1 MSAGAWNE
9 VQGGSI
15 LGGVREKKAQKGG
28 GSGRRRN
35 ARTRTHKKKLSDRF
49 EDLYVG
55 KGLRDAARQS
65 LARGVQGGPLLKSA
79 VFAAV

>member
-1 MSAGAWNE
+1 
-9 VQGGSI
+9 
-15 LGGVREKKAQKGG
+15 LGGVGVKRAQKGV

-35 ARTRTHKKKLSDRF
+35 ARTRTHLKKLCDRF

-55 KGLRDAARQS
+55 KGFRDAARQS